1 MYMDTRVITVT
12 TQTTAIKAQRT
23 LQRNG
28 IPCKIVRPSPKQTP
42 RGCTWGI
49 GLDVYSVNS
58 AIYLLEDAGIPFGDV
73 IRI

>member
-1 MYMDTRVITVT
+1 MDTRVLTFT
-12 TQTTAIKAQRT
+12 SQTIAMKAQRT

-28 IPCKIVRPSPKQTP
+28 IHGKIVRPSPKQTP

-49 GLDVYSVNS
+49 ALDVYDVNA
-58 AIYLLEDAGIPFGDV
+58 AITVLDGANIPFGDV